1 MMYFGGPQPEVDKL
15 LKLTNA
21 IESFYKIESLEIYIY
36 MYLGIILNPTA
47 VNIAKHLVNEG

>member
-21 IESFYKIESLEIYIY
+21 IESFYKIESLEIYVFRNY
-36 MYLGIILNPTA
+36 TEPDSRHYCQA
-47 VNIAKHLVNEG
+47 SRQ